1 MRANIKNEDICLVFS
16 IETNIKNVI
25 NKIELVTSKNI
36 TEAEIFYEDNYGH
49 LKQSKLLEVENKNGS
64 LELTFEYF
72 YAKEFELVIYDN
84 LLEEEIENINI
95 LPLNQKDFYED
106 EDVDV
111 RLDKTIMIATS
122 HCGQHASNS
131 PDRAIDDRLDTHFHS
146 AGYSGSYGDFT
157 VELGK
162 EYLIDRVH
170 LITRSDSNGTGNGRI
185 RAYEVLYKTT
195 ANEEW
200 QKVFEQLTEE
210 VGDDRYA
217 FFKPVLASEICI
229 RVTNGKNKYVMIHEM
244 DMFKH
249 NLIEERIGNLFTDEL
264 ETEIKDEVTLADVEN
279 IEKDLKT
286 QTYLERISNA
296 KKLLLKRALKKEFE
310 VPLTEKRTLDKI
322 YFTTS
327 ETVLEADIRYVDLN
341 GVSRLIKSELI
352 KDGENYTLNIEKI
365 VSSEITIVL
374 YGVENIGDIATNKYI
389 PKSTITAKSN
399 VSTWSSCTPDK
410 MLDDDEST
418 YFHSNQYSTSIG
430 YGDVYLSL
438 SSPEIISKLEF
449 KTAHPSGSNG
459 EIHQY
464 EILYKEATEAPVWK
478 SVYMSEV
485 NNSEGWRLA
494 EFPEVYASDIC
505 IRVHQSYGNWILINE
520 VEICSNKS
528 ELEKLFLEIY
538 TDISCSSVK
547 DGVKLR
553 DINRLI
559 ESYPDSILGMK
570 AKMLWL
576 TDNNLNIFDFKI
588 DVIDKDYTNFE
599 EFLRVEKSLDLIST
613 SYKVGKQTDY
623 LIESN
628 RDVRLCII
636 SAEQENPLQNI
647 IQIKAGKNF
656 IYSKNMSGDIFV
668 LRDEYSELGLS
679 LYNVEKSDTHYK
691 TGDYNV
697 NDLFKR
703 KRLDEVVT
711 IEGKNFIIRGNINWI
726 LSNLDEHQFVDAMA
740 NLDHTIDY
748 ITLLIDKN
756 QLYTTDYRVTNLK
769 RLFWQNLSG
778 EVDLKSTTEGVYIE
792 FNRDLGFLFQDNI
805 ENLVK
810 EELSEV
816 ISSIHLSKEIYTPA
830 VYSFVKTILK
840 KVMILK
846 NQEIID
852 IPSTP
857 LENLA
862 TKLLLFAN
870 NDRIV
875 TYIYKNLQRQEIGQ
889 SGSKVM
895 SLICLWITEFLER
908 DISKYF
914 ISLGLDIEEE
924 VLRECN
930 TYIQP
935 MIDINEITFE
945 NYKELIEEELQK
957 FNQSYNSL
965 VNRNGGDTV
974 AK

>member
-1 MRANIKNEDICLVFS
+1 M
-16 IETNIKNVI
+16 
-25 NKIELVTSKNI
+25 
-36 TEAEIFYEDNYGH
+36 
-49 LKQSKLLEVENKNGS
+49 
-64 LELTFEYF
+64 
-72 YAKEFELVIYDN
+72 
-84 LLEEEIENINI
+84 
-95 LPLNQKDFYED
+95 
-106 EDVDV
+106 
-111 RLDKTIMIATS
+111 
-122 HCGQHASNS
+122 
-131 PDRAIDDRLDTHFHS
+131 
-146 AGYSGSYGDFT
+146 
-157 VELGK
+157 
-162 EYLIDRVH
+162 
-170 LITRSDSNGTGNGRI
+170 
-185 RAYEVLYKTT
+185 
-195 ANEEW
+195 
-200 QKVFEQLTEE
+200 
-210 VGDDRYA
+210 
-217 FFKPVLASEICI
+217 
-229 RVTNGKNKYVMIHEM
+229 
-244 DMFKH
+244 
-249 NLIEERIGNLFTDEL
+249 
-264 ETEIKDEVTLADVEN
+264 
-279 IEKDLKT
+279 
-286 QTYLERISNA
+286 
-296 KKLLLKRALKKEFE
+296 
-310 VPLTEKRTLDKI
+310 
-322 YFTTS
+322 
-327 ETVLEADIRYVDLN
+327 
-341 GVSRLIKSELI
+341 GV
-352 KDGENYTLNIEKI
+352 
-365 VSSEITIVL
+365 
-374 YGVENIGDIATNKYI
+374 
-389 PKSTITAKSN
+389 
-399 VSTWSSCTPDK
+399 
-410 MLDDDEST
+410 
-418 YFHSNQYSTSIG
+418 
-430 YGDVYLSL
+430 
-438 SSPEIISKLEF
+438 
-449 KTAHPSGSNG
+449 
-459 EIHQY
+459 
-464 EILYKEATEAPVWK
+464 
-478 SVYMSEV
+478 
-485 NNSEGWRLA
+485 
-494 EFPEVYASDIC
+494 
-505 IRVHQSYGNWILINE
+505 
-520 VEICSNKS
+520 
-528 ELEKLFLEIY
+528 
-538 TDISCSSVK
+538 
-547 DGVKLR
+547 
-553 DINRLI
+553 
-559 ESYPDSILGMK
+559 
-570 AKMLWL
+570 
-576 TDNNLNIFDFKI
+576 
-588 DVIDKDYTNFE
+588 
-599 EFLRVEKSLDLIST
+599 
-613 SYKVGKQTDY
+613 
-623 LIESN
+623 
-628 RDVRLCII
+628 
-636 SAEQENPLQNI
+636 
-647 IQIKAGKNF
+647 
-656 IYSKNMSGDIFV
+656 
-668 LRDEYSELGLS
+668 S
-679 LYNVEKSDTHYK
+679 LYNVEKSDAHYK